1 VDPRAAAFIALAA
14 IGCATAPAPTAV
26 QPAPRAAPEAEAA
39 GEGPAPRPADSAE
52 AVAYY
57 RAAALVLA
65 KEQSDEVDHIDFGR
79 FRRGRLYAGLV
90 MGPGAFAKELSAAF
104 EKNDWPA
111 VLDVTAKI
119 LPDDQADLRAHM
131 LRAVA
136 LRKLERH
143 GEADFHRAVAMAML
157 KSIFKTGD
165 GRGPATAW
173 TVFQVREEYEVMKAL
188 GFQVESQSLKNEGGK
203 QLDILEGSAAKDG
216 RRVHVY
222 FDISEVFAEEGRA
235 FSGIGAPK
243 P

>member
-1 VDPRAAAFIALAA
+1 VGLSAALVALAA
-14 IGCATAPAPTAV
+14 VGCATAPAAPVAR
-26 QPAPRAAPEAEAA
+26 PAPRAAAPAEAD
-39 GEGPAPRPADSAE
+39 GEGPSPRPPDAAE

-65 KEQSDEVDHIDFGR
+65 KEQPDEVDRIDFGR

-90 MGPGAFAKELSAAF
+90 MGAGAFAQELSVAF
-104 EKNDWPA
+104 EKNDWSA

-119 LPDDQADLRAHM
+119 LPDDQADIRAHM

-143 GEADFHRAVAMAML
+143 TEADFHRAVAIAML

-165 GRGPATAW
+165 GHGPETAW

-188 GFQVESQSLKNEGGK
+188 GFLVESQSLKHEGGK
-203 QLDILEGSAAKDG
+203 HLDILEGSASKDG
-216 RRVHVY
+216 RRVRVY

-243 P
+243 R